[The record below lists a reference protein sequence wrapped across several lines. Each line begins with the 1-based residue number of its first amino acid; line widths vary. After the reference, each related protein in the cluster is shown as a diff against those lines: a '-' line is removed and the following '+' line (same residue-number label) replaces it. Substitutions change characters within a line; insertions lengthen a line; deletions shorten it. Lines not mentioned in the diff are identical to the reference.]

1 MLNPKPVTFAADTT
15 MPAVPLLDSVRL
27 RELEVPTVT
36 FPNAIDV
43 GETVR
48 VFVGAATPVPEKETT
63 VGEPL
68 RLLAMDAEPFTV
80 PTACGWKTTFAV
92 YVLPEAT
99 VRGNV
104 MPLTLKPAPVTLIE
118 ETTKSAVPVFVT
130 ATVFVPLAPTVTL
143 PNDNE
148 FGVTVADI
156 VVLPDC

>member
-1 MLNPKPVTFAADTT
+1 MLPGELLALLTKEAVPFAGPLVWGENSRLTVLLAPAATVKGVVAPMLNPKPVTFAADTT

-92 YVLPEAT
+92 
-99 VRGNV
+99 
-104 MPLTLKPAPVTLIE
+104 
-118 ETTKSAVPVFVT
+118 
-130 ATVFVPLAPTVTL
+130 
-143 PNDNE
+143 
-148 FGVTVADI
+148 
-156 VVLPDC
+156 